1 MKAYQVVENGKPLI
15 FGKELNKGLVMG
27 YGKFDVVEFE
37 PNKIPDNIVIFDE
50 KDPVLIRMITD
61 MRFPEH
67 PVPMGIIKRVEAP
80 TFEDVVS
87 DQITMA
93 KEKFKPDLKR
103 LISSGDTWEV
113 K

>member
-1 MKAYQVVENGKPLI
+1 
-15 FGKELNKGLVMG
+15 
-27 YGKFDVVEFE
+27 
-37 PNKIPDNIVIFDE
+37 
-50 KDPVLIRMITD
+50 
-61 MRFPEH
+61 
-67 PVPMGIIKRVEAP
+67 MGIIKRVEAP